1 MLIAFVSLLCVPL
14 DCRALL
20 LSRYLC
26 SHQRWYL
33 SLCQAPRSSLS
44 ILTLP
49 HLAFP
54 FHFLLCLACPVSSV
68 SCTSFQF
75 PASCLL
81 GSVSIPICHQ
91 PRPTSIT
98 KLFPSTGGFPAGS
111 VVKKKKSTCQCRR
124 CRFDLW
130 VRRIPWRRK

>member
-20 LSRYLC
+20 LSRHLC

-68 SCTSFQF
+68 SCTPFQF

-81 GSVSIPICHQ
+81 GLYLSCLLLTWVCIHPCLSSTKTNKHYQAVSFHWGLPCWL
-91 PRPTSIT
+91 S
-98 KLFPSTGGFPAGS
+98 G
-111 VVKKKKSTCQCRR
+111 KKKIHLPMQKMQ
-124 CRFDLW
+124 
-130 VRRIPWRRK
+130 V